1 MKSKEKTVTDMSI
14 LRPKTL
20 KDYVGQANVV
30 KTLQLFL
37 KAVKQRG
44 DATEHILFY
53 GPPGIGKTTLSYIIA
68 NELEGNIRVTSGA
81 AITKTGD
88 LAAILTNL
96 KDQDVLFIDEIHRI
110 PKPVEEMLY
119 PVIEE
124 YALDIIIGKGPS
136 ARTVRLPVPRI
147 TIVGATTKLALL
159 SAPLRDRFGLVLRL
173 DYYTDS
179 EMKEIVKRSA
189 QIMQIPISEKAV
201 EEVAKR
207 SRRTPRITNRILK
220 RARDLV
226 EVDKHKTIDENVVNE
241 LFTLLEIDDYGLGDL
256 DMQYL
261 RVIAEKFQNTPVGV
275 ETIASAL
282 SEDRRTIEEFI
293 EPYLLRLGFIR
304 KTSRGRIVTP
314 KGCKHLNI
322 KISGENIEQSKLI

>member
-1 MKSKEKTVTDMSI
+1 MKSNEKTVTDMSI

-179 EMKEIVKRSA
+179 EMKEIV
-189 QIMQIPISEKAV
+189 
-201 EEVAKR
+201 
-207 SRRTPRITNRILK
+207 
-220 RARDLV
+220 
-226 EVDKHKTIDENVVNE
+226 
-241 LFTLLEIDDYGLGDL
+241 
-256 DMQYL
+256 
-261 RVIAEKFQNTPVGV
+261 
-275 ETIASAL
+275 
-282 SEDRRTIEEFI
+282 
-293 EPYLLRLGFIR
+293 
-304 KTSRGRIVTP
+304 
-314 KGCKHLNI
+314 
-322 KISGENIEQSKLI
+322 

>member
-1 MKSKEKTVTDMSI
+1 MKSNKKTVTDMSI

-179 EMKEIVKRSA
+179 EMLEIVKRSA
-189 QIMQIPISEKAV
+189 QIMKIPISDKAV
-201 EEVAKR
+201 EEIAKR

-241 LFTLLEIDDYGLGDL
+241 LFALLEIDDYGLGDL

-275 ETIASAL
+275 ETIASSL